1 MMAPA
6 IAALYPF
13 ARELINKIWPDPAQ
27 QAEAQLRLET
37 LAQNGQLAAL
47 AAETDLMKGQMA
59 INAAEAAQPR
69 TWITWR
75 EGFGWVCVLT
85 VGFKFIG
92 GPLLFMVG
100 QAMGLQITLPVV
112 DSSELWMPLMGMLGL
127 GTLGTVQ
134 AIKGTK

>member
-1 MMAPA
+1 MSPV
-6 IAALYPF
+6 ITALFPF

-27 QAEAQLRLET
+27 QAEAQLRLAT
-37 LAQNGQLAAL
+37 LEQNGELAAL
-47 AAETDLMKGQMA
+47 AAQTDLAKGQMA
-59 INAAEAAQPR
+59 INEAEAARPR

-75 EGFGWVCVLT
+75 EGFGWVCVAT

-92 GPLLFMVG
+92 GPLLFMIG
-100 QAMGLQITLPVV
+100 QGLGLHITLPVI